1 MKSPSPRVSVVI
13 CVVDPHPTYFLEA
26 VRSILGQTLSD
37 LELIIIEEPVPEGAS
52 AGTLLESID
61 DPRVRHCLHPRRT
74 SLVEQRNRGLA
85 LARSDLVALL
95 DADDVSWPERLERQ
109 AVYLEAHPEIGVLGS
124 QLELIDPDG
133 CPIGYRRY
141 PITPAA
147 VGAALRRFNPVGQP
161 AVMYRASVVLAA
173 GGYRPARY
181 PVAEDFDLW
190 CTLHQAGVAIA
201 NLDRPLVSYR
211 LHPGGIK
218 MTKLHDT
225 IRGSIEI
232 KQRYFGHRLGLR
244 GRTRLWGER
253 LLLLLPASWVMWLFL
268 RVSVRSRQ

>member
-1 MKSPSPRVSVVI
+1 MKPPSPRVSVVI

-37 LELIIIEEPVPEGAS
+37 LELIIIEEPLSEGASPSASAS

-133 CPIGYRRY
+133 CAIGYRRY

-147 VGAALRRFNPVGQP
+147 VGAALRRFNPV
-161 AVMYRASVVLAA
+161 ASP
-173 GGYRPARY
+173 R
-181 PVAEDFDLW
+181 
-190 CTLHQAGVAIA
+190 
-201 NLDRPLVSYR
+201 
-211 LHPGGIK
+211 
-218 MTKLHDT
+218 
-225 IRGSIEI
+225 
-232 KQRYFGHRLGLR
+232 
-244 GRTRLWGER
+244 
-253 LLLLLPASWVMWLFL
+253 
-268 RVSVRSRQ
+268 